1 VKNVL
6 IFKNIELRDLVSSFY
21 EQVEPQIISDS
32 QKYSL
37 LKNDLINK
45 FAIYRFVEFLIAT
58 KSRKVNKKLA
68 FFIDGTLLK
77 KDLLGNNLKI
87 YKKLCDLLNVK
98 IIEKNL
104 DFEEYSELLN
114 SNSGKGKEE
123 RLLLLH
129 KSLEPGKN
137 SPSKFIEFLNKYGIY
152 RLDYKNNSIK
162 LGIFLA

>member
-1 VKNVL
+1 M
-6 IFKNIELRDLVSSFY
+6 FKNIELRDLLSNFY

-37 LKNDLINK
+37 LRNDLINK
-45 FAIYRFVEFLIAT
+45 FAIYRFVEFLIAA
-58 KSRKVNKKLA
+58 KSKKVNKKLA
-68 FFIDGTLLK
+68 FFIDNTRLK
-77 KDLLGNNLKI
+77 KDLLGNNLKV
-87 YKKLCDLLNVK
+87 YKKLCDMLNIK
-98 IIEKNL
+98 IVEKNL

-114 SNSGKGKEE
+114 SSTGRGKEE

-129 KSLEPGKN
+129 KSLEPCKS
-137 SPSKFIEFLNKYGIY
+137 SPSKFMEFLNKYGIY

>member
-1 VKNVL
+1 M
-6 IFKNIELRDLVSSFY
+6 FKNIELRDLLSNFY

-37 LKNDLINK
+37 LRNDLINK
-45 FAIYRFVEFLIAT
+45 FAIYRFVEFLIAA
-58 KSRKVNKKLA
+58 KSKKVNKKLA
-68 FFIDGTLLK
+68 FFIDNTRLK
-77 KDLLGNNLKI
+77 KDLLGNNLKV
-87 YKKLCDLLNVK
+87 YKKLCDMLNIK

-114 SNSGKGKEE
+114 SSTGKGKEE

-129 KSLEPGKN
+129 KSLEPCKS
-137 SPSKFIEFLNKYGIY
+137 SPSKFMEFLNKYGIY

>member
-1 VKNVL
+1 M
-6 IFKNIELRDLVSSFY
+6 FKNIELRDLLSGFY

-32 QKYSL
+32 QKYSIL
-37 LKNDLINK
+37 RNDLINR
-45 FAIYRFVEFLIAT
+45 FAIYRFVEFLIAA
-58 KSRKVNKKLA
+58 KSKKVNKKLA
-68 FFIDGTLLK
+68 FFIDNTRLK
-77 KDLLGNNLKI
+77 KDLLGNNLKV
-87 YKKLCDLLNVK
+87 YKKLCDMLNIK

-114 SNSGKGKEE
+114 SSTGKGKEE

-129 KSLEPGKN
+129 KSLEPSKN
-137 SPSKFIEFLNKYGIY
+137 SPSKFMEFLNKYGIY